1 MGTHVEPE
9 LWGGLAQGC
18 SREAFLRGQSM
29 QVCLGNTSSAAR
41 SAIFTALVLLLA
53 GCEAPQKTPP
63 AGTADAGA
71 SPNASI
77 LPAPLTAEDPPELPD
92 AGVAPD
98 APYGL
103 LADSTGRLI
112 LPEAGA
118 PPPEVLRGDLP
129 LTPETPL
136 MKDLAGVS
144 LEAAFRLRDVSAAPK
159 GAEVAQDGIKTA
171 AGLTAPK
178 LKIDLS
184 ESGRMRIVF
193 VSRAMPLPMHSE
205 VRARLDRYGHVV
217 LWPNATDYRV
227 VPPGAM
233 RTVLGERRVDVTPL
247 SNGTTKLLGD
257 GKRLGLATRK
267 VEVLSALGSVKLEL
281 GKTNDVGEGGALL
294 CRTLVEIV
302 GVDPRTPVCVANEV
316 PLSATYAWQ
325 DGGGT
330 ELEVTSLSKRTDLA
344 TNDMLVPPPGAGY
357 KPSGLPQSPAG
368 VFLSRDEVAAF
379 RSAPLT
385 LPPLEDPRAPGEG
398 FVAVNETDTL
408 AYFLLDGV
416 PVVAVP
422 PSEQRYV
429 IGTVRGRYVVQWRTF
444 LGDRIGPAK
453 TVELPARL
461 TFGEPKDQ
469 DAGAPDGG

>member
-1 MGTHVEPE
+1 
-9 LWGGLAQGC
+9 
-18 SREAFLRGQSM
+18 M
-29 QVCLGNTSSAAR
+29 QVCFGKTTSTVR
-41 SAIFTALVLLLA
+41 TTFFTTLFVLLA
-53 GCEAPQKTPP
+53 GCEAPQKAPP

-77 LPAPLTAEDPPELPD
+77 LPSPLTAEAPPEPPD
-92 AGVAPD
+92 AGVPPD

-103 LADSTGRLI
+103 LADSQGRLI

-136 MKDLAGVS
+136 LKDLAGVS
-144 LEAAFRLRDVSAAPK
+144 LEVVFRLRDVPVAPK
-159 GAEVAQDGIKTA
+159 GGEVAQDGIKTA

-178 LKIDLS
+178 LKIDLT
-184 ESGRMRIVF
+184 ETGRMRIVF
-193 VSRAMPLPMHSE
+193 ASRAMPLPMNSE
-205 VRARLDRYGHVV
+205 VRARTDRYGHVV
-217 LWPNATDYRV
+217 LWPNSTDYRV

-247 SNGTTKLLGD
+247 LTGTTKSLGE

-267 VEVLSALGSVKLEL
+267 VEVLSTLGSVKLEL
-281 GKTNDVGEGGALL
+281 GKTTDVGEGGALL

-302 GVDPRTPVCVANEV
+302 GVDPRSPVCVAGEV
-316 PLSATYAWQ
+316 PLAASYAWQ
-325 DGGGT
+325 EGGGI
-330 ELEVTSLSKRTDLA
+330 ELEVTSLSKRTDIA
-344 TNDMLVPPPGAGY
+344 TNDMLVPPPGAAY

-379 RSAPLT
+379 RSAPLA
-385 LPPLEDPRAPGEG
+385 LPPVEDSRAPGEG

-408 AYFLLDGV
+408 AYFFLDGV

-429 IGTVRGRYVVQWRTF
+429 IGTVRGRYVTQWRTF

-461 TFGEPKDQ
+461 TFGEPNDAKDQ